1 MGGGRHLRQRGTL
14 GLAHQA
20 FQNEEEGTGEVSDE
34 FIAVYGHWDGL
45 AEPLRLGRLY
55 THRAAA
61 REVFEYEFERE
72 VLERPD
78 MAGLKLDPRLSQFAG
93 RQYPPQG
100 QITFGAF
107 ADASPDRWGRALLRR
122 RLERAQRAGR
132 ADPKA
137 RLYESDYLLGV
148 HDRYRAGAL
157 RFRRNDAGPFLDDQ
171 HDIAAPPFVQLR
183 VLEAASLALERDEN
197 NTASEA
203 DEWLRML
210 IAPGGSLGGAR
221 PKASVVDPTGH
232 LWIAKFPSVRD
243 DCDVGAWEMVVH
255 TLAKACG
262 LNVPDA
268 LVRRFGSAHH
278 TFLVKRFD
286 RTAQGRRRHFASAMN
301 LTGHQD
307 GDDASTGASYLEI
320 AQVLMTDGASTD
332 ADLRELWSR
341 IVFNL
346 LVSNTDD
353 HLRNHGFVL
362 EPGRGWRLSPAF
374 DMNPVPHAHGLKLN
388 ISEADN
394 AMDLELARSVALYF
408 RLSATE
414 AMDIINRQQQ
424 VVAQWRTIADS
435 LGISALQ
442 QRRLADAFLLVES
455 RI

>member
-1 MGGGRHLRQRGTL
+1 MSN
-14 GLAHQA
+14 GL
-20 FQNEEEGTGEVSDE
+20 
-34 FIAVYGHWDGL
+34 IAVYGDWDGL

-55 THRAAA
+55 THPAAA
-61 REVFEYEFERE
+61 QEVFEFEFDDE
-72 VLERPD
+72 VLNRPD
-78 MAGLKLDPRLSQFAG
+78 MAGLKLDPRLGWFTG

-100 QITFGAF
+100 QETFGAF
-107 ADASPDRWGRALLRR
+107 SDASPDRWGRLLMRR

-132 ADPKA
+132 AAPKA
-137 RLYESDYLLGV
+137 RLYESDYLMGV
-148 HDRYRAGAL
+148 YDAYRVGAL
-157 RFRRNDAGPFLDDQ
+157 RFQRDDEGPFRDDQ

-183 VLEAASLALERDEN
+183 ALEAASLALERDED

-221 PKASVVDPTGH
+221 PKASVVDPAGH

-243 DCDVGAWEMVVH
+243 DYDVGAWEMVVY

-262 LNVPDA
+262 LDVPDA

-286 RTAQGRRRHFASAMN
+286 RTLQGRRRHFASAMN

-332 ADLRELWSR
+332 ADLRQLWSR

-353 HLRNHGFVL
+353 HLRNHGFLL
-362 EPGRGWRLSPAF
+362 EPRQGWALSPAF
-374 DMNPVPHAHGLKLN
+374 DINPVPHAHGLKLN
-388 ISEADN
+388 ISEVDN
-394 AMDLELARSVALYF
+394 AMDLELAQSVAPYF
-408 RLSATE
+408 RVSVKQAE
-414 AMDIINRQQQ
+414 EIISNQIHI
-424 VVAQWRTIADS
+424 VSQWQTIADS
-435 LGISALQ
+435 LSISHREQ
-442 QRRLADAFLLVES
+442 QQMEAAFRLAVHA
-455 RI
+455 